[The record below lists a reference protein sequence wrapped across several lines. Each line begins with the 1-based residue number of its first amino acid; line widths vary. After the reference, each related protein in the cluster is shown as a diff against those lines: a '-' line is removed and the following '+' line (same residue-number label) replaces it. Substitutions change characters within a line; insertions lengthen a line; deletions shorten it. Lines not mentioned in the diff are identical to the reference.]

1 MPIANLSAKD
11 IHIIIQAI
19 RIALEDG
26 SLVEFAKSK
35 EVEQLREKLQ
45 NVKDVE

>member
-1 MPIANLSAKD
+1 MPIVNLSAKD

-26 SLVEFAKSK
+26 SLAEFCKSK
-35 EVEQLREKLQ
+35 EVEQLRNKLQ
-45 NVKDVE
+45 NVKDV